1 METNNKRLTYGICV
15 LALSAL
21 LLTWI
26 SHSGHKAE
34 APKEA
39 PIPWKGVDL
48 SQTPAPAA
56 KQESPAEAGSSSG
69 TTDAGHSSTQPPPR
83 PASPSPPPPSD
94 AASAGSSLPYYPP
107 PSYEE
112 EGAPADSDATPA
124 QPQETAAQR
133 VGRQLR
139 RH

>member
-1 METNNKRLTYGICV
+1 METNNKRLTYGVCI

-21 LLTWI
+21 LMTWI

-48 SQTPAPAA
+48 SKAAPV
-56 KQESPAEAGSSSG
+56 KQEAPPEVSSSSSAG
-69 TTDAGHSSTQPPPR
+69 DEGHSPSQPPSR
-83 PASPSPPPPSD
+83 PASTSPPPSSGASSASSSAPS
-94 AASAGSSLPYYPP
+94 YYSP
-107 PSYEE
+107 PSYD
-112 EGAPADSDATPA
+112 EGVPADSDQSTV

-133 VGRQLR
+133 VARQLR
-139 RH
+139 HR

>member
-1 METNNKRLTYGICV
+1 METNNKRLTYGICI

-39 PIPWKGVDL
+39 PIPWKGVDI
-48 SQTPAPAA
+48 SQAAPAA
-56 KQESPAEAGSSSG
+56 KQEAPAEVSSSSG
-69 TTDAGHSSTQPPPR
+69 TSDAGHSSTQPPAR
-83 PASPSPPPPSD
+83 PASPSPAPPSD
-94 AASAGSSLPYYPP
+94 AASSSSSLPSYFST
-107 PSYEE
+107 PSYDEG
-112 EGAPADSDATPA
+112 GAPADSDVGSTP
-124 QPQETAAQR
+124 PQETAAQR

>member
-1 METNNKRLTYGICV
+1 METNNKRLTYGVCI

-26 SHSGHKAE
+26 SHSGHKTE

-39 PIPWKGVDL
+39 PVPWKGVDL
-48 SQTPAPAA
+48 SQAAPAA
-56 KQESPAEAGSSSG
+56 KPEAPAEVSSSY
-69 TTDAGHSSTQPPPR
+69 SPQPDPR
-83 PASPSPPPPSD
+83 PASPPAPPPKDAPS
-94 AASAGSSLPYYPP
+94 ASSSLPSYFST
-107 PSYEE
+107 PSNDEE
-112 EGAPADSDATPA
+112 AAPADSDAGSA

-133 VGRQLR
+133 VARQLR